1 MFFKKTPSAPSGK
14 IEYIVAGLGNPGT
27 KYEGT
32 KHNVGFIFADAL
44 AEKHGFKINKLKYK
58 SLCADADINGHRV
71 LVMKPQTF
79 MNESGQAIR
88 QAASFY
94 KIPPQNII
102 IVFDDI
108 SLEPGRMRIRKSGSD
123 GGHNGIKSIIYQLS
137 SDSFP
142 RIKIGVGAK
151 PHPDYDLAAWVLSG
165 FSKEDAQKVNGT
177 IDNAM
182 SAVALM
188 LDGKTDE
195 AMNLYN
201 KR

>member
-1 MFFKKTPSAPSGK
+1 MFFKKNASAPSGK

-32 KHNVGFIFADAL
+32 RHNVGFTFVDTL
-44 AEKHGFKINKLKYK
+44 AEKHGLKVNKLKFK
-58 SLCADADINGHRV
+58 SLYADAVINGHRV

-88 QAASFY
+88 EAASFY

-108 SLEPGRMRIRKSGSD
+108 SLEPGRLRIRKSGSD
-123 GGHNGIKSIIYQLS
+123 GGHNGIKSIIYSLS

-142 RIKIGVGAK
+142 RVNIGVGAK

-165 FSKEDAQKVNGT
+165 FGKEDAQKVST
-177 IDNAM
+177 AIDNAV
-182 SAVALM
+182 SALSLM